1 MSDLH
6 HKLLLALITKGPI
19 HAEGGGVY
27 DAENNYL
34 MTTTEFQPLANEM
47 GLQRTD
53 SGGSPTWVRP

>member
-6 HKLLLALITKGPI
+6 HKLLLALLTQGPI
-19 HAEGGGVY
+19 HAHAGGVY
-27 DAENNYL
+27 AKDGTYL
-34 MTTTEFQPLANEM
+34 MTTTELAPLARDM